1 MDPFG
6 CALHDPYFYLHPAG
20 GDLDNF
26 CFSGVHGFG
35 RVGDVDVDV
44 DVGGGPDDVENGPDD
59 VENGP
64 DDVDGPSVSATNVDG
79 DVDGDVVD
87 GDVDD
92 DAADNQSAHT
102 DSGSW
107 SAEPPPLEYLGDS
120 KVSSVAG
127 FEMLPEI
134 PEAVRAYS
142 DLTWT
147 FERHADVMSST
158 PQQKSK
164 LKSVKVRRAQ
174 REVEGE
180 KSEGQFEPNDG
191 SRFGCARRT
200 RRLREDDGFAAD
212 LAQCTVQEFENV
224 LPAMLESKTFHEYD
238 HVLAYVETR
247 MLNVVLKEHNVPLD
261 LAMSMKQARRR
272 AKNRLYQRSS
282 RARKHTDAPDDEG
295 NDEGNS
301 ISSVSEYY

>member
-26 CFSGVHGFG
+26 CFSRVHDFG

-44 DVGGGPDDVENGPDD
+44 DVDVGGGGPDDVENCPDNVD
-59 VENGP
+59 
-64 DDVDGPSVSATNVDG
+64 DGPSVSATNVDG
-79 DVDGDVVD
+79 DGDVD
-87 GDVDD
+87 DDD

-107 SAEPPPLEYLGDS
+107 SAEPPPLEYLGGS
-120 KVSSVAG
+120 KGSSVAG

-158 PQQKSK
+158 PEQKSK

-200 RRLREDDGFAAD
+200 RRPREDDGFAAD

-224 LPAMLESKTFHEYD
+224 LPAMLESKNFHEYD
-238 HVLAYVETR
+238 HVLAYVGIR

-261 LAMSMKQARRR
+261 LVESMKQARRT

-282 RARKHTDAPDDEG
+282 RARKHTDALDDEG
-295 NDEGNS
+295 NDGGNS